1 MSNITAADVA
11 KLRRMTGAGMMDCKK
26 ALEEAA
32 GDFEKAQ
39 ELIRKRGQA
48 IANKRAD
55 REATEGIVLAKTTT
69 DTKKGMMIA
78 LNCETDFVAKN
89 ADFIDL
95 GNRIL
100 DAALKANPVDLEALK
115 NIVVAGKK
123 AAELV
128 LEKSGITGEKFEL
141 SYFDKIDAPAVHAY
155 IHPGNKLATLVGFSK
170 AGIDVQVYKDVAM
183 QVAAMNP
190 VSVDK
195 NDVPAKIL
203 ASEMEIARD
212 QARREGKPENMLD
225 KIAEGKLNKFFKE
238 STLMNQEF
246 IKDSKVTIRQYL
258 ENKDKELKATG
269 FIRYTLNV

>member
-1 MSNITAADVA
+1 MSNISAADVA

-55 REATEGIVLAKTTT
+55 REATEGVVLAKTAADGKT
-69 DTKKGMMIA
+69 GMMIS

-89 ADFIDL
+89 ADFIAL
-95 GNRIL
+95 GYKIL
-100 DAALKANPVDLEALK
+100 DGALMSAPADLEALK
-115 NIVVAGKK
+115 NTELEGKK
-123 AAELV
+123 VSDLV

-141 SYFDKIDAPAVHAY
+141 SFFGSISAEAVQAY
-155 IHPGNKLATLVGFSK
+155 IHPGNKLATMVGFSK
-170 AGIDVQVYKDVAM
+170 AGIDQQVYKDVAM

-195 NDVPAKIL
+195 DDVPEKIL
-203 ASEMEIARD
+203 AQELDIAKE
-212 QARREGKPENMLD
+212 QARREGKPEEMLE
-225 KIAEGKLNKFFKE
+225 KIAQGKLNKFFKE

-246 IKDSKVTIRQYL
+246 IKDSKITIRQYL
-258 ENKDKELKATG
+258 ESHDKGLRATG
-269 FIRYTLNV
+269 FVRYTLNV

>member
-1 MSNITAADVA
+1 MSNISAADVA

-55 REATEGIVLAKTTT
+55 REATEGVVLAKTTA
-69 DTKKGMMIA
+69 DAGNGMMIS

-89 ADFIDL
+89 ADFIAL
-95 GNRIL
+95 GNKIL
-100 DAALKANPVDLEALK
+100 DAALENGAADLDALMKVVVD
-115 NIVVAGKK
+115 GKTV
-123 AAELV
+123 AELV

-141 SYFDKIDAPAVHAY
+141 SYFGSISAPAVQAY

-170 AGIDVQVYKDVAM
+170 SGFDIQMYKDVAM

-195 NDVPAKIL
+195 DDVPAKIL
-203 ASEMEIARD
+203 AQELEIARE
-212 QARREGKPENMLD
+212 QARREGKPEEMLE
-225 KIAEGKLNKFFKE
+225 KIAQGKLNKFFKE

-246 IKDSKVTIRQYL
+246 IKDSKISIRQYL
-258 ENKDKELKATG
+258 ESKDKELKVTG
-269 FIRYTLNV
+269 FIRYTLNI

>member
-32 GDFEKAQ
+32 GDFEKGQ

-55 REATEGIVLAKTTT
+55 REATQGVVLARTTA
-69 DTKKGMMIA
+69 DGKKGMMIV

-89 ADFIDL
+89 ADFIAVA
-95 GNRIL
+95 NQIL
-100 DAALKANPVDLEALK
+100 NAALKANPADLEGLK
-115 NIVVAGKK
+115 NLAIDGKK
-123 AAELV
+123 ASELV
-128 LEKSGITGEKFEL
+128 IEKSGITGEKFEL
-141 SYFDKIDAPAVHAY
+141 SYFDKLEAPAVQAY
-155 IHPGNKLATLVGFSK
+155 IHAGNMLATLVGFNK
-170 AGIDVQVYKDVAM
+170 AGFDIQVYKDVAM

-195 NDVPAKIL
+195 DDVPAKIL
-203 ASEMEIARD
+203 ASEKEIARD

-246 IKDSKVTIRQYL
+246 IKDSKLTIRQYL
-258 ENKDKELKATG
+258 ESKDKELKATG

>member
-1 MSNITAADVA
+1 MSNISAADVA
-11 KLRRMTGAGMMDCKK
+11 KLRRLTGAGMMDCKK

-48 IANKRAD
+48 IANKRSD
-55 REATEGIVLAKTTT
+55 REASQGVVLAKTTA
-69 DTKKGMMIA
+69 DGKKGMMLA

-89 ADFIDL
+89 ADFIAL
-95 GNRIL
+95 GNKIL
-100 DAALKANPVDLEALK
+100 DAALKADPTDLEALK
-115 NIVVAGKK
+115 NILVDGQK

-141 SYFDKIDAPAVHAY
+141 SYFDKISAPAVQAY
-155 IHPGNKLATLVGFSK
+155 IHAGNMLATLVGFTK

-195 NDVPAKIL
+195 DDVPAKIL
-203 ASEMEIARD
+203 AQELEIGREL
-212 QARREGKPENMLD
+212 ARREGKPEDMLE
-225 KIAEGKLNKFFKE
+225 KIAQGKVNKFFKE

-246 IKDSKVTIRQYL
+246 IKDSKLSVRQYL
-258 ENKDKELKATG
+258 ESNNKELKATG
-269 FIRYTLNV
+269 FVRYSLTV

>member
-1 MSNITAADVA
+1 MSNISAADVA
-11 KLRRMTGAGMMDCKK
+11 KLRRLTGAGMMDCKK

-48 IANKRAD
+48 IANKRSD
-55 REATEGIVLAKTTT
+55 REASQGVVLAKTTA
-69 DTKKGMMIA
+69 DGKKGMMLA

-89 ADFIDL
+89 ADFIAL
-95 GNRIL
+95 GNKIL
-100 DAALKANPVDLEALK
+100 DAALKADPADLEALK
-115 NIVVAGKK
+115 NILVDSQK

-141 SYFDKIDAPAVHAY
+141 SYFDKISAPAVQAY
-155 IHPGNKLATLVGFSK
+155 IHAGNMLATLVGFTK

-195 NDVPAKIL
+195 DDVPAKIL
-203 ASEMEIARD
+203 AQELEIGREL
-212 QARREGKPENMLD
+212 ARREGKPEDMLE
-225 KIAEGKLNKFFKE
+225 KIAQGKVNKFFKE

-246 IKDSKVTIRQYL
+246 IKDSKLSVRQYL
-258 ENKDKELKATG
+258 ESNNKELKATG
-269 FIRYTLNV
+269 FVRYSLTV

>member
-1 MSNITAADVA
+1 MSNISAADVA

-55 REATEGIVLAKTTT
+55 REASEGVVLAKTTDDGKT
-69 DTKKGMMIA
+69 GMMIS

-89 ADFIDL
+89 ADFIAL
-95 GNRIL
+95 GNKIL
-100 DAALKANPVDLEALK
+100 DAALKAGPADLERL
-115 NIVVAGKK
+115 NDVVVEGKK

-141 SYFDKIDAPAVHAY
+141 TFFSTINAPAVQAY
-155 IHPGNKLATLVGFSK
+155 IHAGNKLATLVGFSK

-195 NDVPAKIL
+195 DDVPEKIL
-203 ASEMEIARD
+203 AQELEIAKE
-212 QARREGKPENMLD
+212 QARREGKPADMLE
-225 KIAEGKLNKFFKE
+225 KIAQGKLNKFFKE
-238 STLMNQEF
+238 GTLMNQEF
-246 IKDSKVTIRQYL
+246 IKDNKLSIRQYL
-258 ENKDKELKATG
+258 ESQDKGLKATA
-269 FIRYTLNV
+269 FVRYSLNI